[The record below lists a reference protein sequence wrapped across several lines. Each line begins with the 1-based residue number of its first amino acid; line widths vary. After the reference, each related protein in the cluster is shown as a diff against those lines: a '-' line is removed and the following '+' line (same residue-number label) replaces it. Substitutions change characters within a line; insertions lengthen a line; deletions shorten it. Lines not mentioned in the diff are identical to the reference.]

1 MRLYD
6 RVADLPLEVDGYDLR
21 FVERNC
27 SGDFARVSVLLSLQD
42 ARPATPEFSRPST
55 RIALHGEGRTGY
67 GEDVTYDS
75 VDHRA
80 LVSSTTELPLAGTYT
95 LDTFSTALDGIDL
108 FPERAPQRE
117 ASRAY
122 RRWAVES
129 AALDLALK
137 QAGTDLASALDRK
150 YDPVRFVVST
160 RLGEPPSFDRV
171 LTWLRLNPD
180 LEFKLDATSSWTPE
194 LIADLAATDAVR
206 VLDLKGQYRGTVV
219 DQPADPRL
227 YRRLLESFPDALIED
242 PVLTAETRPLFEGRE
257 GRVTWDA
264 PITDVESVDELPFEP
279 EWLNVKPSRFGTV
292 ESLFETI
299 EHCSDRGIRMYG
311 GGQTELSVGRE
322 HIHAIASLFYPD
334 APNDIAPRAYNEP
347 EPASGLPESPLSPPT
362 DPRGLEW
369 KRSSRSTRSE

>member
-1 MRLYD
+1 MVLYD
-6 RVADLPLEVDGYDLR
+6 AVADLSVRIDEATLSR
-21 FVERNC
+21 RERNTSSGFERVTTVVSL
-27 SGDFARVSVLLSLQD
+27 SGD
-42 ARPATPEFSRPST
+42 
-55 RIALHGEGRTGY
+55 GETGK
-67 GEDVTYDS
+67 GEDVTYEAT
-75 VDHRA
+75 DHDA
-80 LVSSTTELPLAGTYT
+80 LLEAGVPDPTGEYT
-95 LDTFSTALDGIDL
+95 IEEFSTRLDDLEL
-108 FPERAPQRE
+108 FPDGPSRE
-117 ASRAY
+117 DFRHY
-122 RRWAVES
+122 RRWAFES
-129 AALDLALK
+129 AALDLALR
-137 QAGTDLASALDRK
+137 QADTDLASALDRE

-194 LIADLAATDAVR
+194 LVADLAATDAVR

-369 KRSSRSTRSE
+369 KRSSRSTRPE

>member
-6 RVADLPLEVDGYDLR
+6 RVADLPLKVDSYDLR
-21 FVERNC
+21 FIERNC

-42 ARPATPEFSRPST
+42 ARPATPGFTRPST
-55 RIALHGEGRTGY
+55 RIALHGQGETGY

-75 VDHRA
+75 DDHRA
-80 LVSSTTELPLAGTYT
+80 LVNSSIELPLSGTYT
-95 LDTFSTALDGIDL
+95 LNTFSSALDEVDL
-108 FPERAPQRE
+108 FPEQTPQRE

-137 QAGTDLASALDRK
+137 QAGTDLASTLGRE

-171 LTWLRLNPD
+171 ATWLRLCPD

-194 LIADLAATDAVR
+194 LVADLAATDAVR
-206 VLDLKGQYRGTVV
+206 VLDLKGQYHGTVV
-219 DQPADPRL
+219 DQPADPHL

-242 PVLTAETRPLFEGRE
+242 PVLTSETRPLFEACE
-257 GRVTWDA
+257 GRITWDA
-264 PITDVESVDELPFEP
+264 PITGVESIEELPFEP

-292 ESLFETI
+292 EALFDAI
-299 EHCSDRGIRMYG
+299 EYCSDRGIRMYG

-334 APNDIAPRAYNEP
+334 APNDIAPRAYNDP
-347 EPASGLPESPLSPPT
+347 EPASGLAESPLPPPT
-362 DPRGLEW
+362 APRGLEW
-369 KRSSRSTRSE
+369 KHSAGPPRAE